1 MSGGHGHQH
10 TPPRAELGAMAQKP
24 LAGNLRTIALGMAAV
39 GFSIFIYGA
48 ATGQDRAWQAWQFN
62 WMFFW
67 TVSAAAVVFAAVQRI
82 VTARWSRS
90 VVRILE
96 GFVAWLPVAVVLLLI
111 TLLFGLDHIYPW
123 ATTPPHGHEKA
134 LWLAK
139 GFLIPRDLVAAGG
152 LTALALWFVY
162 NSVRMDV
169 AILPEAG
176 LGWAKGLREK
186 MRAGFGH
193 ERRELHT
200 QHSLQGKI
208 AVAMCIVFGFGS
220 PMLAWDLSMSAD
232 VHFQSTMYGWQVMMG
247 GWVAMMMSFALLA
260 RFWRNHMHADE
271 IIGEQ
276 QFHDI
281 GKLCF
286 AFTAFWGY
294 LTFSQYLVIW
304 YGNWAEET
312 HFFNLR
318 LSGPWKPL
326 TLSYVFLAFIFPFFG
341 LMGRYPKLW
350 TPTMA
355 TFAFSSMLGIWIHR
369 YIELYPSIYG
379 EISHLPFGLFE
390 VACFIGYLGLWGYCY
405 LSFMDAFPKV
415 RVFMMTSEYRD
426 EVQIPVDAETME
438 PLPAHE

>member
-10 TPPRAELGAMAQKP
+10 VPSRQELAAMAQKP
-24 LAGNLRTIALGMAAV
+24 LPGSLRTISLVLAAV
-39 GFSIFIYGA
+39 GFAIFIYGA
-48 ATGQDRAWQAWQFN
+48 ATGQDRAWQAFQFN

-67 TVSAAAVVFAAVQRI
+67 TVSAAGVAFAAVQRI
-82 VTARWSRS
+82 TTARWSRS
-90 VVRILE
+90 VVRMLE
-96 GFVAWLPVAVVLLLI
+96 GMVAFLPVGVVLLLV

-123 ATTPPHGHEKA
+123 ATHAPEGHEKA

-139 GFLIPRDLVAAGG
+139 GFLIPRDLLAAGLFAG
-152 LTALALWFVY
+152 LGLWFVY

-208 AVAMCIVFGFGS
+208 AVAMCIIFGFGTVV
-220 PMLAWDLSMSAD
+220 LAWDLSMSAD

-247 GWVAMMMSFALLA
+247 GWVAMLMLFALLVRWFRDQMGA
-260 RFWRNHMHADE
+260 GE

-281 GKLCF
+281 GKLAF

-304 YGNWAEET
+304 YGNWSEET

-318 LSGPWKPL
+318 LSGVWKGW
-326 TLSYVFLAFIFPFFG
+326 TLSYVVLAFILPFFG
-341 LMGRYPKLW
+341 LMGKYPKIW
-350 TPTMA
+350 FPTMA
-355 TFAFSSMLGIWIHR
+355 TFAVSGLLGIWIHR

-379 EISHLPFGLFE
+379 ETTTLPFGLFE
-390 VACFIGYLGLWGYCY
+390 IGCFLGYLGLWGWTYT
-405 LSFMDAFPKV
+405 SFMDAFPKI

-426 EVQIPVDAETME
+426 EVQIPVNAETME

>member
-1 MSGGHGHQH
+1 
-10 TPPRAELGAMAQKP
+10 MASKP
-24 LAGNLRTIALGMAAV
+24 LPASLRTISMGLAVLGFAV
-39 GFSIFIYGA
+39 FIYGA
-48 ATGQDRAWQAWQFN
+48 ATGHDRAWQAFQFN

-67 TVSAAAVVFAAVQRI
+67 TISAAGVAFAAVQRI

-90 VVRILE
+90 VVRLLE
-96 GFVAWLPVAVVLLLI
+96 GMVAFLPVAVILLAI
-111 TLLFGLDHIYPW
+111 TLVFGLDHIYPW
-123 ATTPPHGHEKA
+123 ATTPPEGHEKA
-134 LWLAK
+134 VWLAK
-139 GFLIPRDLVAAGG
+139 GFLVPRDLFTAGLFAALGV
-152 LTALALWFVY
+152 WFVY
-162 NSVRMDV
+162 HSVRLDV

-176 LGWAKGLREK
+176 LAWAKGLRAK

-200 QHSLQGKI
+200 QHSLQGKL
-208 AVAMCIVFGFGS
+208 AVIMVIVFGFGS
-220 PMLAWDLSMSAD
+220 VVLAWDLSMSAD
-232 VHFQSTMYGWQVMMG
+232 VHFQSTMYGWQLMMG
-247 GWVAMMMSFALLA
+247 GWVAMLMLFALLVRYFRTQLVA
-260 RFWRNHMHADE
+260 HE

-304 YGNWAEET
+304 YGNWNEET

-318 LSGPWKPL
+318 LSGVWKTW
-326 TLSYVFLAFIFPFFG
+326 TLATVVLMFLPFFG
-341 LMGRYPKLW
+341 LMGKYPKMW
-350 TPTMA
+350 APTM
-355 TFAFSSMLGIWIHR
+355 TFFALSSLLGLWIHR

-379 EISHLPFGLFE
+379 EVASLPFGLYE
-390 VACFIGYLGLWGYCY
+390 VACFVGYLGLWGWCY
-405 LSFMDAFPKV
+405 TSFMDAFPKI

>member
-1 MSGGHGHQH
+1 
-10 TPPRAELGAMAQKP
+10 MASKP
-24 LAGNLRTIALGMAAV
+24 LPASLRTISMGLAVLGFAV
-39 GFSIFIYGA
+39 FIYGA
-48 ATGQDRAWQAWQFN
+48 ATGHDRAWQAFQFN

-67 TVSAAAVVFAAVQRI
+67 TISAAGVAFAAVQRI

-90 VVRILE
+90 VVRMLE
-96 GFVAWLPVAVVLLLI
+96 GMVAFLPVAVILLAI
-111 TLLFGLDHIYPW
+111 TLVFGLDHIYPW
-123 ATTPPHGHEKA
+123 ATTPPEGHEKA
-134 LWLAK
+134 VWLAK
-139 GFLIPRDLVAAGG
+139 GFLVPRDLFTAGLFAALGV
-152 LTALALWFVY
+152 WFVY
-162 NSVRMDV
+162 HSVRLDV

-176 LGWAKGLREK
+176 LAWAKGLRAK

-200 QHSLQGKI
+200 QHSLQGKL
-208 AVAMCIVFGFGS
+208 AVIMVIVFGFGS
-220 PMLAWDLSMSAD
+220 VVLAWDLSMSAD
-232 VHFQSTMYGWQVMMG
+232 VHFQSTMYGWQLMMG
-247 GWVAMMMSFALLA
+247 GWVAMLMLFALLVRYFRTQLA
-260 RFWRNHMHADE
+260 AHE

-304 YGNWAEET
+304 YGNWNEET

-318 LSGPWKPL
+318 LSGVWKTW
-326 TLSYVFLAFIFPFFG
+326 TLATVVLMFLPFFG
-341 LMGRYPKLW
+341 LMGKYPKMW
-350 TPTMA
+350 APTM
-355 TFAFSSMLGIWIHR
+355 TFFAVSSILGLWIHR

-379 EISHLPFGLFE
+379 EVTSLPFGLYE
-390 VACFIGYLGLWGYCY
+390 VACFVGYLGLWGWCY
-405 LSFMDAFPKV
+405 TSFMDAFPKI

>member
-1 MSGGHGHQH
+1 MSGGHDHVPSRQ
-10 TPPRAELGAMAQKP
+10 ELAAMATKP
-24 LAGNLRTIALGMAAV
+24 LPGNLRTISLIMAAV
-39 GFSIFIYGA
+39 GFAVFIYGA
-48 ATGQDRAWQAWQFN
+48 ATGQDRAWQAFQFN

-67 TVSAAAVVFAAVQRI
+67 TISAASVAFAAVQRI
-82 VTARWSRS
+82 TTARWSRS
-90 VVRILE
+90 VVRLLE
-96 GFVAWLPVAVVLLLI
+96 GMVAFLPVAVVLLAV
-111 TLLFGLDHIYPW
+111 TLLFGLDHIFPW
-123 ATTPPHGHEKA
+123 ATNPPHGHEKA

-139 GFLIPRDLVAAGG
+139 SFLIPRDLFFAAGFA
-152 LTALALWFVY
+152 ALSLWFVY
-162 NSVRMDV
+162 NSVRLDV
-169 AILPEAG
+169 AILPESG
-176 LGWAKGLREK
+176 LAWAKGLREK

-200 QHSLQGKI
+200 QHSIQGKI
-208 AVAMCIVFGFGS
+208 AVALVIMFGFGTVA
-220 PMLAWDLSMSAD
+220 LAWDLSMSAD

-247 GWVAMMMSFALLA
+247 GWVVMLMVFSILA
-260 RFWRNHMHADE
+260 REFRDLMGAGE

-276 QFHDI
+276 QLHDI

-318 LSGPWKPL
+318 LSGVWKSL
-326 TLSYVFLAFIFPFFG
+326 TLATATLMFLPFFG
-341 LMGRYPKLW
+341 LMGKYPKLW
-350 TPTMA
+350 TPTMYI
-355 TFAFSSMLGIWIHR
+355 FAFSSILGLWIHR
-369 YIELYPSIYG
+369 YIEIYPSIYG
-379 EISHLPFGLFE
+379 EIDHLPFGLFE
-390 VACFIGYLGLWGYCY
+390 IALFVGFLGLWGWSYT
-405 LSFMDAFPKV
+405 SFMDAFPKV

>member
-1 MSGGHGHQH
+1 
-10 TPPRAELGAMAQKP
+10 MASKP
-24 LAGNLRTIALGMAAV
+24 LPASLRTISMGLAVLGFAV
-39 GFSIFIYGA
+39 FIYGA
-48 ATGQDRAWQAWQFN
+48 ATGHDRAWQAFQFN

-67 TVSAAAVVFAAVQRI
+67 TISAAGVAFAAVQRI

-90 VVRILE
+90 VVRLLE
-96 GFVAWLPVAVVLLLI
+96 GMVAFLPVAVILLAI
-111 TLLFGLDHIYPW
+111 TLVFGLDHIYPW
-123 ATTPPHGHEKA
+123 ATTPPEGHEKA
-134 LWLAK
+134 VWLAK
-139 GFLIPRDLVAAGG
+139 GFLVPRDLFTAGLFAALGV
-152 LTALALWFVY
+152 WFVY
-162 NSVRMDV
+162 HSVRLDV

-176 LGWAKGLREK
+176 LAWAKGLRAK

-200 QHSLQGKI
+200 QHSLQGKL
-208 AVAMCIVFGFGS
+208 AVIMVIVFGFGS
-220 PMLAWDLSMSAD
+220 VVLAWDLSMSAD
-232 VHFQSTMYGWQVMMG
+232 VHFQSTMYGWQLMMG
-247 GWVAMMMSFALLA
+247 GWVAMLMLFALLVRYFRTQLVA
-260 RFWRNHMHADE
+260 HE

-304 YGNWAEET
+304 YGNWNEET

-318 LSGPWKPL
+318 LSGVWKTW
-326 TLSYVFLAFIFPFFG
+326 TLATVVLMFLPFFG
-341 LMGRYPKLW
+341 LMGKYPKMW
-350 TPTMA
+350 APTM
-355 TFAFSSMLGIWIHR
+355 TFFAVSSILGLWIHR

-379 EISHLPFGLFE
+379 EVTTLPFGLYE
-390 VACFIGYLGLWGYCY
+390 VACFVGYLGLWGWCY
-405 LSFMDAFPKV
+405 TSFLDAFPKI

>member
-1 MSGGHGHQH
+1 
-10 TPPRAELGAMAQKP
+10 MASKP
-24 LAGNLRTIALGMAAV
+24 LPASLRTISMGLAVLGFAV
-39 GFSIFIYGA
+39 FIYGA
-48 ATGQDRAWQAWQFN
+48 ATGHDRAWQAFQFN

-67 TVSAAAVVFAAVQRI
+67 TISAAGVAFAAVQRI

-90 VVRILE
+90 VVRLLE
-96 GFVAWLPVAVVLLLI
+96 GMVAFLPVAVILLAI
-111 TLLFGLDHIYPW
+111 TLVFGLDHIYPW
-123 ATTPPHGHEKA
+123 ATTPPEGHEKA
-134 LWLAK
+134 VWLAK
-139 GFLIPRDLVAAGG
+139 GFLVPRDLFTAGLFAALGV
-152 LTALALWFVY
+152 WFVY
-162 NSVRMDV
+162 HSVRLDV

-176 LGWAKGLREK
+176 LAWAKGLRAK

-200 QHSLQGKI
+200 QHSLQGKL
-208 AVAMCIVFGFGS
+208 AVIMVIVFGFGS
-220 PMLAWDLSMSAD
+220 VVLAWDLSMSAD
-232 VHFQSTMYGWQVMMG
+232 VHFQSTMYGWQLMMG
-247 GWVAMMMSFALLA
+247 GWVAMLMLFALLVRYFRTQLVA
-260 RFWRNHMHADE
+260 HE

-304 YGNWAEET
+304 YGNWNEET

-318 LSGPWKPL
+318 LSGVWKTW
-326 TLSYVFLAFIFPFFG
+326 TLATVVLMFLPFFG
-341 LMGRYPKLW
+341 LMGKYPKMW
-350 TPTMA
+350 APTM
-355 TFAFSSMLGIWIHR
+355 TFFAVSSILGLWIHR

-379 EISHLPFGLFE
+379 EVTTLPFGLYE
-390 VACFIGYLGLWGYCY
+390 VACFVGYLGLWGWCY
-405 LSFMDAFPKV
+405 TSFMDAFPKI